1 MTEFM
6 GITLDEKFWVLI
18 AFIIFVLVVGKKATK
33 ATNAALDARSNAIKD
48 KINISENA
56 LNEAQNL
63 LKDSQEA
70 LVNHK
75 SKALEQVAKQKQQA
89 IDNAKLYLENI
100 KKEIDRKNIS
110 ADKEIE
116 YMHIEAVNNIKNKNT
131 DITLRSVEEVA
142 VTEFNNDKSNNIFD
156 EFIKNIPSALTS
168 TK

>member
-33 ATNAALDARSNAIKD
+33 ATNEALDARSNAILD
-48 KINISENA
+48 KINIS
-56 LNEAQNL
+56 
-63 LKDSQEA
+63 
-70 LVNHK
+70 
-75 SKALEQVAKQKQQA
+75 
-89 IDNAKLYLENI
+89 ENI

-116 YMHIEAVNNIKNKNT
+116 YMHIEAVNNIKNKIT

-142 VTEFNNDKSNNIFD
+142 VTEFNNDKSKNIFD
-156 EFIKNIPSALTS
+156 EF
-168 TK
+168 